1 MADSKSQP
9 GVIEKFKLFILSI
22 GPALFIIGYNIGTG
36 SVTSMASTG
45 AEYGMRMALPLL
57 LSCVFTYI
65 LIVLFGKYTI
75 VTGDTVIHSYKKHF
89 GKPAGLFVLIALV
102 FTEAVG
108 CIGVMAIVTQVTQEW
123 TRPLTAS
130 GAGIDPL
137 YSTIFFG
144 GVLYALLWKGK
155 QNFFEKVLAVFVG
168 VMGLS
173 FIITMFMVIPEP
185 SEVIAGIVAGVPNE
199 SGAFLLIASMVGTTM
214 GAVIYVVRS
223 VLIKGKGWGIEQFKL
238 EKRDAK
244 FSAILMFV
252 LSIAVM
258 AAAAG
263 TLHQEGMKVDN
274 AIDMV
279 RLLEPF
285 AGRFAVSI
293 FVGGILAAGLSSLFP
308 HIMLA
313 PMLLA
318 DYQGVNPDFQ
328 SKTNRLI
335 SLGIVLLTLSVP
347 LFGGRPVFIMILSQ
361 AFIATVTPVVILFMI
376 ILMNR
381 KEVVGEHA
389 LKPAKNIVLGL
400 IFLFSLAMAVLGIIG
415 IFGI

>member
-1 MADSKSQP
+1 MSETVHLNWITRLKLTLISLGP
-9 GVIEKFKLFILSI
+9 G
-22 GPALFIIGYNIGTG
+22 LFIIGYNIGTG

-45 AEYGMRMALPLL
+45 AEYGMKLAWPLL

-65 LIVLFGKYTI
+65 LIVVFGKYTI
-75 VTGDTVIHSYKKHF
+75 VTGDTIIHSYKKHF
-89 GKPAGLFVLIALV
+89 GKPAALFVLIALI

-108 CIGVMAIVTQVTQEW
+108 SMGVMGIVTQVTQEW

-130 GAGIDPL
+130 GEGINPI
-137 YSTIFFG
+137 YSTLG
-144 GVLYALLWKGK
+144 YGAVLYALLWNGK
-155 QNFFEKVLAVFVG
+155 QNFFEKILSIFVG
-168 VMGLS
+168 LMGFS
-173 FIITMFMVIPEP
+173 FILTMIMVIPDP
-185 SEVIAGIVAGVPNE
+185 KEVISGVFSGIPNE

-223 VLIKGKGWGIEQFKL
+223 VLIKGKGWGMEQMKL

-244 FSAILMFV
+244 VSAIVMFV
-252 LSIAVM
+252 LSISVM

-263 TLHQEGMKVDN
+263 TMYPQGLKVEN

-279 RLLEPF
+279 KLLEPF
-285 AGRFAVSI
+285 AGKFALSI

-318 DYQGVNPDFQ
+318 DYKGENPNFQ
-328 SKTNRLI
+328 STTNRLI
-335 SLGIVLLTLSVP
+335 SLSIILLSLLVP
-347 LFGGRPVFIMILSQ
+347 ILGGRPVFVMILSQ
-361 AFIATVTPVVILFMI
+361 AFIATVTPVVILLML
-376 ILMNR
+376 ILMN
-381 KEVVGEHA
+381 KQDVVGEHT
-389 LKPAKNIVLGL
+389 LRKHQNIMVGAILVFSVVMA
-400 IFLFSLAMAVLGIIG
+400 IFGIMG

>member
-1 MADSKSQP
+1 MAN
-9 GVIEKFKLFILSI
+9 EKKQGWFSRFKLLIVSL
-22 GPALFIIGYNIGTG
+22 GPGLFIIGYNIGTG

-45 AEYGMRMALPLL
+45 AEYGMMLAWPLL
-57 LSCVFTYI
+57 LSCIFTYV
-65 LIVLFGKYTI
+65 LIVVFGKYTI

-89 GKPAGLFVLIALV
+89 GKPAGLFVLIALI

-108 CIGVMAIVTQVTQEW
+108 SIGVMAIVTQVTQEW

-130 GAGIDPL
+130 GEGISPII
-137 YSTIFFG
+137 STLFYG
-144 GVLYALLWKGK
+144 GILYALLWNGK
-155 QNFFEKVLAVFVG
+155 QNFFEKVLALFVG
-168 VMGLS
+168 IMGIS
-173 FIITMFMVIPEP
+173 FLITMVMVIPHP
-185 SEVIAGIVAGVPNE
+185 SDVIAGVVSGIPNE

-223 VLIKGKGWGIEQFKL
+223 VLIKGKGWGLEQLSL
-238 EKRDAK
+238 EKRDGK
-244 FSAILMFV
+244 VSAIVMFV
-252 LSIAVM
+252 LSISVM

-263 TLHQEGMKVDN
+263 TLYQEGLKVEN

-279 RLLEPF
+279 KLLEPF
-285 AGRFAVSI
+285 AGRFALSI

-318 DYQGVNPDFQ
+318 DYKGENPNFQ
-328 SKTNRLI
+328 STTNRLI
-335 SLGIVLLTLSVP
+335 SLGIILLSLVVP

-361 AFIATVTPVVILFMI
+361 AFIATVTPVVILLML

-381 KEVVGEHA
+381 KEVVGEYT
-389 LKPAKNIVLGL
+389 LSKGKNVLVGTIL
-400 IFLFSLAMAVLGIIG
+400 VFSVVMAAFGIMG

>member
-1 MADSKSQP
+1 MANSDSIGLFK
-9 GVIEKFKLFILSI
+9 KFQLFIISI
-22 GPALFIIGYNIGTG
+22 GPGLFVIGYNIGTG

-45 AEYGMRMALPLL
+45 AEYGMALTIPLVI
-57 LSCVFTYI
+57 SCICTYI
-65 LIVLFGKYTI
+65 LIVVFGKYTI

-89 GKPAGLFVLIALV
+89 GKPVGLFVLIALI

-108 CIGVMAIVTQVTQEW
+108 SVGVMAIVTQVTQEW

-130 GAGIDPL
+130 GNGIDPI
-137 YSTIFFG
+137 YSTIGFG
-144 GVLYALLWKGK
+144 ALLYMLLWNGK
-155 QNFFEKVLAVFVG
+155 QKFFEKVLAIFVG

-173 FIITMFMVIPEP
+173 FLVTMFMVIPDP
-185 SEVIAGIVAGVPNE
+185 AEVLSGIVSGMPNE
-199 SGAFLLIASMVGTTM
+199 SGAFLLVASMVGTTM

-223 VLIKGKGWGIEQFKL
+223 VLIKGKGWNLEHLKY

-244 FSAILMFV
+244 VSAIVMFV
-252 LSIAVM
+252 LSISVM

-263 TLHQEGMKVDN
+263 TMYQEGIKVDN

-279 RLLEPF
+279 KLLEPF
-285 AGRFAVSI
+285 AGRFAISI

-318 DYQGVNPDFQ
+318 DYKGENPNFK
-328 SKTNRLI
+328 STTNRLI
-335 SLGIVLLTLSVP
+335 SLGIILLSFLVP
-347 LFGGRPVFIMILSQ
+347 ILGGRPVFIMIISQ
-361 AFIATVTPVVILFMI
+361 VFIAVITPIVILLML

-381 KEVVGEHA
+381 KELVGEHK
-389 LKPAKNIVLGL
+389 LSKMKNILVGFILV
-400 IFLFSLAMAVLGIIG
+400 FSLVMAAFGLIG

>member
-1 MADSKSQP
+1 
-9 GVIEKFKLFILSI
+9 
-22 GPALFIIGYNIGTG
+22 
-36 SVTSMASTG
+36 
-45 AEYGMRMALPLL
+45 
-57 LSCVFTYI
+57 
-65 LIVLFGKYTI
+65 
-75 VTGDTVIHSYKKHF
+75 
-89 GKPAGLFVLIALV
+89 
-102 FTEAVG
+102 
-108 CIGVMAIVTQVTQEW
+108 
-123 TRPLTAS
+123 
-130 GAGIDPL
+130 
-137 YSTIFFG
+137 
-144 GVLYALLWKGK
+144 
-155 QNFFEKVLAVFVG
+155 
-168 VMGLS
+168 
-173 FIITMFMVIPEP
+173 
-185 SEVIAGIVAGVPNE
+185 
-199 SGAFLLIASMVGTTM
+199 
-214 GAVIYVVRS
+214 
-223 VLIKGKGWGIEQFKL
+223 
-238 EKRDAK
+238 
-244 FSAILMFV
+244 MFV

-400 IFLFSLAMAVLGIIG
+400 IFLFSLIMAILGIIG

>member
-1 MADSKSQP
+1 MADSTSQP
-9 GVIEKFKLFILSI
+9 GLIEKFKLFILSI

-57 LSCVFTYI
+57 LSCVFTYV

-75 VTGDTVIHSYKKHF
+75 VTGDTVINSYKNHF
-89 GKPAGLFVLIALV
+89 GKPVGLFVLIALI

-123 TRPLTAS
+123 TRPLTES

-144 GVLYALLWKGK
+144 GALYALLWKGK

-185 SEVIAGIVAGVPNE
+185 SEVIAGILSGVPNE

-223 VLIKGKGWGIEQFKL
+223 VLIKGKGWGIEQFSL

-263 TLHQEGMKVDN
+263 TLHQQGMKVDN

-335 SLGIVLLTLSVP
+335 SFGIVLLTLSVP

-381 KEVVGEHA
+381 KEVVGEHV

-400 IFLFSLAMAVLGIIG
+400 IFLFSLVMAILGIIG

>member
-1 MADSKSQP
+1 MSNSEPLSFMKKVQ
-9 GVIEKFKLFILSI
+9 LFVLSI
-22 GPALFIIGYNIGTG
+22 GPGLFIIGYNIGTG

-45 AEYGMRMALPLL
+45 AEYGMTLTLPLL
-57 LSCVFTYI
+57 LSCIFTYI
-65 LIVLFGKYTI
+65 LIVVFGKYTL
-75 VTGDTVIHSYKKHF
+75 VTGDTVIFSYKKHF
-89 GKPAGLFVLIALV
+89 GKSAGLFVLVALI

-108 CIGVMAIVTQVTQEW
+108 SVGVMAIVTQVTQEW
-123 TRPLTAS
+123 TRPLTES
-130 GAGIDPL
+130 GNGIDPL
-137 YSTIFFG
+137 YSTFG
-144 GVLYALLWKGK
+144 YGVILYALLWNGK

-173 FIITMFMVIPEP
+173 FLVTMFMVIPEP
-185 SEVIAGIVAGVPNE
+185 AQVISGVFSGIPNE
-199 SGAFLLIASMVGTTM
+199 TGAFLLVASMVGTTM

-223 VLIKGKGWGIEQFKL
+223 VLIKGKGWGMEQLPL

-244 FSAILMFV
+244 ISAVIMFV
-252 LSIAVM
+252 LSISVM

-263 TLHQEGMKVDN
+263 TMYQEGIKVDN

-279 RLLEPF
+279 KLLEPF
-285 AGRFAVSI
+285 AGRFAITI

-318 DYQGVNPDFQ
+318 DYKGENPDFQ

-335 SLGIVLLTLSVP
+335 SLGIILLSFTVP

-361 AFIATVTPVVILFMI
+361 VFIATVTPIVILLMF
-376 ILMNR
+376 ILMN
-381 KEVVGEHA
+381 KKQVVGEHT
-389 LKPAKNIVLGL
+389 LSPIKNLLVGLILIFSIIMAVLGL
-400 IFLFSLAMAVLGIIG
+400 IGIFSL
-415 IFGI
+415 

>member
-1 MADSKSQP
+1 MTVKKESFFQ
-9 GVIEKFKLFILSI
+9 KFKLLILSL
-22 GPALFIIGYNIGTG
+22 GPGLFIIGYNIGTG

-45 AEYGMRMALPLL
+45 AEYGMMLTWPLL

-65 LIVLFGKYTI
+65 LIVVFGKYTL

-89 GKPAGLFVLIALV
+89 GKPAGLFVLIALI

-108 CIGVMAIVTQVTQEW
+108 SVGVMAIVTQVTQEW

-130 GAGIDPL
+130 GSGIDPI
-137 YSTIFFG
+137 YSTLGFG
-144 GVLYALLWKGK
+144 AILYALLWNGK

-168 VMGLS
+168 IMGFS
-173 FIITMFMVIPEP
+173 FLLTMIMVIPDP
-185 SEVIAGIVAGVPNE
+185 GQVLAGVVSGVPNE
-199 SGAFLLIASMVGTTM
+199 SGAFLLVASMVGTTM

-223 VLIKGKGWGIEQFKL
+223 VLIKGKGWGMNQLHL

-244 FSAILMFV
+244 VSAIVMFV
-252 LSIAVM
+252 LSISVM

-263 TLHQEGMKVDN
+263 TLYPQGIKVDN

-279 RLLEPF
+279 KLLEPF
-285 AGRFAVSI
+285 AGKFALSI

-313 PMLLA
+313 PMLIS
-318 DYQGVNPDFQ
+318 DYRGVNPDYQ
-328 SKTNRLI
+328 STTNRLI
-335 SLGIVLLTLSVP
+335 SLGIILLSLLVP
-347 LFGGRPVFIMILSQ
+347 ILGGRPVFIMILSQ
-361 AFIATVTPVVILFMI
+361 AFIATVTPVVIVLML

-381 KEVVGEHA
+381 KEVVGEHT
-389 LKPAKNIVLGL
+389 LSRKQNMMVGTTLV
-400 IFLFSLAMAVLGIIG
+400 FSAVMAVFGMMG